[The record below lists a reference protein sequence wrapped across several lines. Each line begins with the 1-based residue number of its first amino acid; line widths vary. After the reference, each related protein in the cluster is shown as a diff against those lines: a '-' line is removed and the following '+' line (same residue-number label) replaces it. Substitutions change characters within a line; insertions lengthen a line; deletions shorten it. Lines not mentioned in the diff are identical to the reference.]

1 MEIESIMATKD
12 EKNVFSTNVIHR
24 AERNHIKCMEALIDY
39 CEELNLEIESA
50 ALLVND
56 VLKSRLEEEAQLL
69 HFLPRSAKLPI

>member
-1 MEIESIMATKD
+1 MEIESIMASRD
-12 EKNVFSTNVIHR
+12 EKDVFSTNVIHR
-24 AERNHIKCMEALIDY
+24 AERHRIKCMEALIDY

-56 VLKSRLEEEAQLL
+56 VLKSRIEEEAQLL